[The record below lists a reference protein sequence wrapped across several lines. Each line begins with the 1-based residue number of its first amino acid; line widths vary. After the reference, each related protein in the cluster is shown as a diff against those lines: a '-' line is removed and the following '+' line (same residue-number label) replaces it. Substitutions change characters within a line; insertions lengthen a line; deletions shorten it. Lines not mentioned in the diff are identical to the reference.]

1 MAEMPF
7 DEKSLLVWWNKNR
20 CYETPYAI
28 KGGIKLTGSEQKP
41 KDVCTDKIIGTRK
54 GIEFPQGN
62 RLTKPARDISNRIGA
77 EKRSSNR

>member
-1 MAEMPF
+1 MF
-7 DEKSLLVWWNKNR
+7 SDKKLSSVWWSKNHI
-20 CYETPYAI
+20 YETPYII
-28 KGGIKLTGSEQKP
+28 KGGIKLTGSKQKP

-62 RLTKPARDISNRIGA
+62 RLTKPARDISNLIGA